1 MGVKGWAK
9 VLVVLYVIFCIAQ
22 VSLAYMARM
31 QLQGAM
37 DAELR
42 DGRMSERYAEEILK
56 QLENRIDSSEID
68 VPLEIEYYADPPNF
82 EDINEPWH
90 LTAEYTARVNLGVF
104 KLPIK
109 MSTTATSEP
118 AGGL

>member
-37 DAELR
+37 SAELR
-42 DGRMSERYAEEILK
+42 DGRMNEKYAEEILK
-56 QLENRIDSSEID
+56 SLENRLDSQDID

-82 EDINEPWH
+82 EDINEPWY
-90 LTAEYTARVNLGVF
+90 LTAEYTAQVNLGLF
-104 KLPIK
+104 KFPLK
-109 MSTTATSEP
+109 METTAESEP
-118 AGGL
+118 AGGR